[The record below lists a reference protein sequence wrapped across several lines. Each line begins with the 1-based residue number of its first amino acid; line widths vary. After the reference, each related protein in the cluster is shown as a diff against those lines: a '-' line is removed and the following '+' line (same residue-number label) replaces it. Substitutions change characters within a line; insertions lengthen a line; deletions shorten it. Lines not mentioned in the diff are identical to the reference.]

1 MKQTITA
8 SACLI
13 AILSGCATSSS
24 DIRPTYVSPV
34 AYQSY
39 DCDQLNAEAQR
50 IQVRV
55 SQLGGRLDEAATHDK
70 ELAAS
75 ALILWPTL
83 FALGGTKQQE
93 ADYALL
99 RGQYDAVQQESIAK
113 KCSLTPPP
121 STPTQAA
128 TETNTGTEAKK
139 P

>member
-1 MKQTITA
+1 MKQAITA
-8 SACLI
+8 SVFLI
-13 AILSGCATSSS
+13 AILSGCATRSS

-75 ALILWPTL
+75 AIILWPTL

-113 KCSLTPPP
+113 KCNMTTQST
-121 STPTQAA
+121 TPTQSA
-128 TETNTGTEAKK
+128 TNTNSDVKK